1 MYKIM
6 PGMYLSLNDLQF
18 KRSIKNQNNL
28 FSNHYIVIDYCL
40 KGGYRFRFENERVG
54 IVNKGN
60 TLYYVGINTFED
72 GHCSNTG
79 IRSIGIMCYL
89 NEIVQPIEQILGLSQ
104 NRIAEYCARLAQRKE
119 FLIIDTDPE
128 LRRILDQ
135 IYQYIECD
143 QRDYSGLIKLRAMEL
158 FLLEI
163 NNYQDYQS
171 SRKKYY
177 SQATIDQIET
187 MCRFIEKNADEH
199 FTIEDLAIKFKMS
212 KTKLKGCF
220 KHVYGVG
227 PYTYLKNYRL
237 ERASQLLAKS
247 SYSILE
253 VANMVGY
260 SSPSKFGVAFKERFL
275 VNPLKYRKMHS

>member
-1 MYKIM
+1 
-6 PGMYLSLNDLQF
+6 
-18 KRSIKNQNNL
+18 
-28 FSNHYIVIDYCL
+28 
-40 KGGYRFRFENERVG
+40 
-54 IVNKGN
+54 
-60 TLYYVGINTFED
+60 
-72 GHCSNTG
+72 
-79 IRSIGIMCYL
+79 
-89 NEIVQPIEQILGLSQ
+89 
-104 NRIAEYCARLAQRKE
+104 
-119 FLIIDTDPE
+119 
-128 LRRILDQ
+128 
-135 IYQYIECD
+135 
-143 QRDYSGLIKLRAMEL
+143 
-158 FLLEI
+158 
-163 NNYQDYQS
+163 
-171 SRKKYY
+171 
-177 SQATIDQIET
+177 

-275 VNPLKYRKMHS
+275 VNPLKYRKMHC